1 MRPYNADRLPGVTE
15 KIPKEE
21 TGLKAAIYCHFYM
34 HPDTGAIDELRISDP
49 KREDSSLEKIL
60 TALGDHVTQI
70 LRDHAKAKS
79 QRG

>member
-1 MRPYNADRLPGVTE
+1 MRPYNANRLPGITE

-21 TGLKAAIYCHFYM
+21 TSLKAALYLHVYF
-34 HPDTGAIDELRISDP
+34 DATTGNIDEIAFSDP

-70 LRDHAKAKS
+70 LRDHQKA
-79 QRG
+79 RGG